1 MENQAMEALRRGGG
15 DLVEAD
21 LMAAVSTSE
30 TRPDLVSSNGTY
42 LAYASENGQ
51 VVHLLSLRMLE
62 APALKLLAE
71 GRGGVTAI
79 HVGSLPAHQ
88 GRDALLEKKV
98 FASTRSKILV
108 WSVEECYAS
117 RERGEGARRDQLD
130 LPKSDGP
137 PRIVSHLQ
145 TDDSM
150 RWLAAA
156 TDSEILVFAL
166 RSGQLTLRLDAHSLQ
181 VNALRFDARQGA
193 DRLIAASDDRTF
205 TVWDLRTKELSHQS
219 AILGAHP
226 LSCTTGLARA
236 LEEPLLVAVKIVDPA
251 LALCCG

>member
-1 MENQAMEALRRGGG
+1 MLCLFKGDHQVARRERDGAMENQAMEALRRGGG

-117 RERGEGARRDQLD
+117 RERGEGAPQRA
-130 LPKSDGP
+130 P
-137 PRIVSHLQ
+137 PR
-145 TDDSM
+145 
-150 RWLAAA
+150 
-156 TDSEILVFAL
+156 
-166 RSGQLTLRLDAHSLQ
+166 
-181 VNALRFDARQGA
+181 
-193 DRLIAASDDRTF
+193 
-205 TVWDLRTKELSHQS
+205 
-219 AILGAHP
+219 
-226 LSCTTGLARA
+226 
-236 LEEPLLVAVKIVDPA
+236 
-251 LALCCG
+251 